1 VISRRGWLKLG
12 VAGATGLALRSLAT
26 GVPMG
31 LLAAPRSAWA
41 QAETP
46 PQVLVL
52 STSQSGDAFNAH
64 APGCP
69 TGLPAH
75 PDDRLRHAA
84 ITLGEVRSNAAR
96 PWGELP
102 AALRSRMAFMVHR
115 TNVNAHPEHARVMRL
130 GGAAK
135 GPDGN
140 GEDMLVSIIAALTA
154 GALGTIQRE
163 PVNLGK
169 PTMTTE
175 GRVLPRVKPTELQDL
190 FAGAEGALQSLAPA
204 RDRALDALYA
214 DLKAQGTRAQ
224 RDFLDAYARSRAQ
237 ARELGQNLG
246 ALLEG
251 IPADPDAPDSAADQM
266 RAVAAMASLG
276 VAPAYV
282 VTVPFGGDNHNDPGL
297 ESETTDTLAGIDA
310 FGLLWSEL
318 GRYGLAD
325 RVTVAQ
331 WNVFGRTFDT
341 RGDAG
346 RNHNGAAHTTML
358 FGARVKAGVYGGHA
372 RNGDDWA
379 AQGIDPATGAGVER
393 GGIAPE
399 DTLASMGKTLCAA
412 VGLDAATIDARVRAG
427 QVITAALRA

>member
-1 VISRRGWLKLG
+1 MISRRNWLKLG

-31 LLAAPRSAWA
+31 LLAGPRAAWA

-46 PQVLVL
+46 PQMLVL

-69 TGLPAH
+69 TNLPAH
-75 PDDRLRHAA
+75 PDDRLRHGAV
-84 ITLGEVRSNAAR
+84 TLGDVRTNGAR

-140 GEDMLVSIIAALTA
+140 GEDMLVSVIASLTA
-154 GALGTIQRE
+154 GALATIQRE

-169 PTMTTE
+169 PTMTAE

-204 RDRALDALYA
+204 RDRALDAMYA

-237 ARELGQNLG
+237 ARELGQHLG

-251 IPADPDAPDSAADQM
+251 IPADPDAPDGAADQM

-297 ESETTDTLAGIDA
+297 ETETTDTLAGIDA

-318 GRYGLAD
+318 GRYGLTD

-341 RGDAG
+341 RGNAG

-358 FGARVKAGVYGGHA
+358 FGARVRAGVYGGHA
-372 RNGDDWA
+372 RSGDDWA
-379 AQGIDPATGAGVER
+379 AQGIDPATGAAVER

-399 DTLASMGKTLCAA
+399 DTLSSMGKTLCAA
-412 VGLDAATIDARVRAG
+412 VGLDAATIDARVRGG
-427 QVITAALRA
+427 QVVTAALAR